1 MIVEQLFLN
10 IKKTKAMFFLMTVL
24 LTTVFFLLNFLFTE
38 SGNVHVAAERL
49 RTMYDGKEYFFVAKE
64 FEEGDSAIFYHSLDR
79 LNDLKN
85 AQHELMNQQIFEYYL
100 QIRQSL
106 ELVEFE
112 DNISFIANY
121 REGSEDNSY
130 EMFGQVYFQAKAYY
144 VSQNIIEKFGL
155 RVSSGQ
161 LLENEDYIYR
171 HDYVPVIV
179 GHNYTA
185 NFSVGDTFQG
195 FYWNK
200 SVDFK
205 IIGFLEENESML
217 IFSQDNFE
225 VLDDYILVPALEFPN
240 DPADIPDEDSQPD
253 DERLMQEVAYSSYLN
268 FIITMSEG
276 YELNDFAAYYDSIR
290 SRYNIPDYYIA
301 DVSMFTVRMLQL
313 SNAEYYDSILF
324 LVCCIAVF
332 SFICLC
338 VYLSLNSL
346 RSLNAYY
353 THILLGAGY
362 FRIYLM
368 ILSEAFLIVATCH
381 LLAFFISGTVSGTY
395 SLPLVAAGFLLSP
408 LAAIP
413 ATAIVRRLTEKDFLW
428 RKE

>member
-1 MIVEQLFLN
+1 
-10 IKKTKAMFFLMTVL
+10 
-24 LTTVFFLLNFLFTE
+24 
-38 SGNVHVAAERL
+38 
-49 RTMYDGKEYFFVAKE
+49 
-64 FEEGDSAIFYHSLDR
+64 
-79 LNDLKN
+79 
-85 AQHELMNQQIFEYYL
+85 
-100 QIRQSL
+100 
-106 ELVEFE
+106 
-112 DNISFIANY
+112 
-121 REGSEDNSY
+121 
-130 EMFGQVYFQAKAYY
+130 
-144 VSQNIIEKFGL
+144 
-155 RVSSGQ
+155 
-161 LLENEDYIYR
+161 
-171 HDYVPVIV
+171 
-179 GHNYTA
+179 
-185 NFSVGDTFQG
+185 
-195 FYWNK
+195 
-200 SVDFK
+200 
-205 IIGFLEENESML
+205 ML

-353 THILLGAGY
+353 THILLGA
-362 FRIYLM
+362 
-368 ILSEAFLIVATCH
+368 A
-381 LLAFFISGTVSGTY
+381 
-395 SLPLVAAGFLLSP
+395 
-408 LAAIP
+408 
-413 ATAIVRRLTEKDFLW
+413 
-428 RKE
+428 